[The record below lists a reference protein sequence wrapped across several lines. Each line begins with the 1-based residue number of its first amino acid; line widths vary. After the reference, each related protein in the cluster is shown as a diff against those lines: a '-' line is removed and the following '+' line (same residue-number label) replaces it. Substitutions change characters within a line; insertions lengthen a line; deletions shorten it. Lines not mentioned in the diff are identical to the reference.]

1 MHLRNRLLGQTKFYA
16 AEGEGAAAPAPE
28 PAASVPAPTPESE
41 ATAAPSPEP
50 AATAPTPKP
59 EDWRDRRI
67 AELTHKLNEE
77 RKKTPPVAAVVPPPV
92 PSQAPG
98 ESEASFNQRVA
109 DTATEMVR
117 IDAWNKHCNDVA
129 AAGAK
134 EFTDFGTR
142 LAGVKTV
149 VNDRDMAEVQ
159 AYNDVLAATFEA
171 AEGNAHKL
179 LYSLTENPGEFRK
192 LMEMSPTR
200 RAVELTRKADKLG
213 QSPTE
218 PEPSGAPRPIT
229 AVSSR
234 GLHYDGIKP
243 DDAVNGA
250 KLPIGEWM
258 AQREKQAAERGIQ

>member
-1 MHLRNRLLGQTKFYA
+1 MHLRERFLGQTKFYSPDEPA
-16 AEGEGAAAPAPE
+16 GTSAPTPE
-28 PAASVPAPTPESE
+28 PAVAATPAPTP
-41 ATAAPSPEP
+41 
-50 AATAPTPKP
+50 APTPDP
-59 EDWRDRRI
+59 AAAAAPTPAPTPAEDWRDKRI
-67 AELTHKLNEE
+67 AELTFKLNEE
-77 RKKTPPVAAVVPPPV
+77 KKKHPPVAAVTPPPT

-109 DTATEMVR
+109 DTAAEMVR
-117 IDAWNKHCNDVA
+117 IDSWNKQCNEVA
-129 AAGAK
+129 AAGSK

-142 LAGVKTV
+142 LAGVRTV
-149 VNDRDMAEVQ
+149 VNNADMAEVQ

-171 AEGNAHKL
+171 AEGNSHKL

-192 LMEMSPTR
+192 LMEMSPTK

-213 QSPTE
+213 QAPTE
-218 PEPSGAPRPIT
+218 PDPSGAPRPIT

-250 KLPIGEWM
+250 KLPIGQWM
-258 AQREKQAAERGIQ
+258 AEREKQAAERGIQ